1 LIFFFQFL
9 YAGGRWEEFLRQ
21 CPPHYT
27 GNRSSGAD
35 QIMNTVSEDAVR
47 LTMYRIEEK
56 ADLE

>member
-1 LIFFFQFL
+1 MPV
-9 YAGGRWEEFLRQ
+9 GDGKEFLRQ
-21 CPPHYT
+21 CPPRYT